1 MSQSTEDQIL
11 EIIAGIKGSS
21 GTKIAPETSFF
32 QDNLLDSIDFLE
44 LISACEQTF
53 GVTIDLLETEI
64 QHISSLA
71 GLAGFINSSQTIHE

>member
-1 MSQSTEDQIL
+1 MSQSIENQIL
-11 EIIAGIKGSS
+11 EIIAGIRGNS
-21 GTKIAPETSFF
+21 GTKIAPDTSFF

-71 GLAGFINSSQTIHE
+71 GLAALINSSRTMQE